1 MILSIIIPVYNEE
14 KTIAKLLNK
23 VLKVKLPKGMKKE
36 IIIIDDGSTD
46 KTKKV
51 LSEFKISRASLFVNK
66 NVENLKLKILK
77 HNKNQGKGAAIRTG
91 IKHISGNI
99 VIMQDADLE
108 YNPDDFSRL
117 LRPIIMGRS
126 NVVYGSR
133 LINYPLKL
141 FGKDK
146 TPLPTHWIG
155 NKILTFM
162 VNCLYQCNLTDMET
176 CYKLFSVK
184 VLENLNLKS
193 ARFEIEPEI
202 TAKIVKKGFN
212 IIEIPIKVKP
222 RTHKDGKKISWKDGI
237 IALWTIV
244 YYRFFD

>member
-23 VLKVKLPKGMKKE
+23 VLKVKLPNGMKKE

-51 LSEFKISRASLFVNK
+51 LSEFKI
-66 NVENLKLKILK
+66 ENLKLKIFK
-77 HNKNQGKGAAIRTG
+77 HNKNLGKGAAVRNGIRRCNG
-91 IKHISGNI
+91 DL
-99 VIMQDADLE
+99 VIIQDADLE
-108 YNPDDFSRL
+108 YNPNDFSKL
-117 LRPIIMGRS
+117 LKPILLKKTD
-126 NVVYGSR
+126 VVYGSR
-133 LINYPLKL
+133 LINYPLIL
-141 FGKDK
+141 FGKNK
-146 TPLPTHWIG
+146 IPLPTHWIG

-176 CYKLFSVK
+176 CYKLFTVN
-184 VLENLNLKS
+184 VLKNLNLKS
-193 ARFEIEPEI
+193 NRFEIEPEI
-202 TAKIVKKGFN
+202 TAKIIKRGLN
-212 IIEIPIKVKP
+212 IVEVPIKVKP
-222 RTHKDGKKISWKDGI
+222 RTHRDGKKISWKDGI